1 MQVRGSPVE
10 RMLHTVYSMI
20 MSFFDPLL
28 AAIGAGQHK
37 IALAH
42 AGPACAT
49 SSFTASLKRHDG
61 DVSPFVMHG
70 RPSMIHISHP
80 LLAAGPLSLECQEG
94 SGRFGGS
101 ESYSGDDASEPL
113 GVIG

>member
-1 MQVRGSPVE
+1 
-10 RMLHTVYSMI
+10 
-20 MSFFDPLL
+20 
-28 AAIGAGQHK
+28 
-37 IALAH
+37 
-42 AGPACAT
+42 
-49 SSFTASLKRHDG
+49 
-61 DVSPFVMHG
+61 MHG